1 MGTSEQLG
9 EPKKMPGTPCDGL
22 TTHPG
27 VGGSGTVPNRF
38 TLQNG
43 IQIKAPAL
51 ISLWL
56 VRAVQETGHKTS
68 PYMPHIPKP
77 LLTRKGS
84 PLPVTLL

>member
-43 IQIKAPAL
+43 NQI
-51 ISLWL
+51 
-56 VRAVQETGHKTS
+56 
-68 PYMPHIPKP
+68 
-77 LLTRKGS
+77 
-84 PLPVTLL
+84 